1 MKNSKFV
8 GFDFFRSRNAEHQCE
23 YAECSPADKLLPDC
37 NPDKNILL

>member
-8 GFDFFRSRNAEHQCE
+8 GFDFFRSRSAEHQCE
-23 YAECSPADKLLPDC
+23 YAECSLADNLLPDC